1 MSQIEYA
8 YQVIGVNEEHKSME
22 IVYSS
27 EGRQTIHVI
36 ASLPLVGQTVEEVIR
51 QWVPMVNWLAE
62 EQVFGTAEIG
72 VQGNGAVQLPQE
84 PTTAEIAIGRRNA
97 ELSLTDWTQLSDV
110 PMTEEKRAEWVAYRQ
125 ALRDI
130 TEQSG
135 FPDQIVWPVAPV

>member
-1 MSQIEYA
+1 MSQIEYT

-36 ASLPLVGQTVEEVIR
+36 ASLPLVGQSIEQVIQ
-51 QWVPMVNWLAE
+51 QWAPTVNWLAE
-62 EQVFGTAEIG
+62 EQVFGTAEVG
-72 VQGNGAVQLPQE
+72 VAGNGAIQLPQE
-84 PTTAEIAIGRRNA
+84 PTAAEFVVGRRNA
-97 ELSLTDWTQLSDV
+97 ELSMTDWTQLNDV

-125 ALRDI
+125 ALRDL

-135 FPDQIVWPVAPV
+135 FPDQVVWPQQP